1 VIHHRYEGEEM
12 KKSLSYQFFSIG
24 NIIFFVLLAIV
35 MIFPLYKVV
44 VTSLITPTEIY
55 ASPLTLWPKHPTI
68 LSYRFVFANSDIL
81 HTAWNT
87 VFITI
92 AGTFISMIVTLA
104 LAYALSKNFL
114 PGGKFI
120 HRLILLTMFLD
131 TGLIPFF
138 LMVRNLGLTNNIWVN
153 IVPALVSL
161 WNYLV
166 IRSFFKQLPQSL
178 EEAAIIDGAGWFKL
192 FVRIVLPLSMPVVAT
207 FTLFYAVGYWNT
219 WYYAMLFCN
228 NPDLQTLQLLL
239 RRLVV
244 SNESVDKLMA
254 AFQSMAGTSGRYSLF
269 NESMKMAN
277 CVIATV
283 PILLVYPFLQ
293 KYFVKGV
300 MIGAIK
306 G

>member
-1 VIHHRYEGEEM
+1 MVM
-12 KKSLSYQFFSIG
+12 
-24 NIIFFVLLAIV
+24 VL
-35 MIFPLYKVV
+35 PLYKVV
-44 VTSLITPTEIY
+44 VTSFITPTEIY
-55 ASPLTLWPKHPTI
+55 ASPLTLWPKNPTT
-68 LSYRFVFANSDIL
+68 LAYKFAFANQDIL
-81 HTAWNT
+81 HVMWNT

-92 AGTFISMIVTLA
+92 AGTFVSMMVTLA
-104 LAYALSKNFL
+104 LAYALSKGFL
-114 PGGKFI
+114 PGGRFL
-120 HRLILLTMFLD
+120 HRMILITMFLD

-138 LMVRNLGLTNNIWVN
+138 LMVRNLRLTNSIWVN
-153 IVPALVSL
+153 VIPAMVSL

-178 EEAAIIDGAGWFKL
+178 EEAAIIDGAGWFTV
-192 FVRIVLPLSMPVVAT
+192 FTRVVLPLSMPVIAT

-228 NPDLQTLQLLL
+228 DPELQTLQLLL

-244 SNESVDKLMA
+244 SNESVDRLMS
-254 AFQSMAGTSGRYSLF
+254 AFQNMVGMRGRNSLY

-283 PILLVYPFLQ
+283 PILVVYPFLQ